1 MNLLTEAI
9 RSKDFTSAQLLITK
23 FLRSKLGNKVYP
35 YPTPEVFTP
44 AGGSK
49 RVGIRF
55 FIIDGGAKSVRLNW
69 KTVGKI
75 GSQGLDQIDY
85 WDGSK
90 APQPNPSHHIKLD
103 HEQSLV
109 KILPMIVDLI
119 HGNLEKSGFFM
130 NESVQLQHMPMVTD
144 FTRVAELNEASYTS
158 GEISKTL
165 HAVIAA
171 WKQGIHQ
178 NDQYKAGGSKK
189 YGAGWNKINGIIV
202 QLYPSIL
209 QKQGNKN
216 VVNLDVAA
224 KLDSA
229 KIMASLGGDGEVV
242 AYQVQPGSKEEVEVD
257 GASDADI
264 DRMTYEEQL
273 ESLETGIRLM
283 VSRATNALFLA
294 GRGGTGKTET
304 TERTLK
310 EFGKTDGDGYIKV
323 AGSAT
328 PAGIYRILFKHRKDT
343 ILFDDC
349 DSALQDQEGRNLFKA
364 APDTKR
370 VRKISWLKGG
380 KSYVDPDDYDWD
392 AEEPGDELPRSFE
405 FTGQIIF
412 ISNLKLDKLDPDGA
426 LRTRGYI
433 INIDPTNEEIY
444 DFMVKICDKIP
455 LEVDY
460 PLSHEDRVEVIEII
474 KSRKIPEKSANLRT
488 LVRGLNTRAGVEKTG
503 GGKDQWMKFV
513 KMFA

>member
-1 MNLLTEAI
+1 MKTTLHNIKSMVEEKYGKLEIGTFYNITDLKIKIET
-9 RSKDFTSAQLLITK
+9 KDGFTSIKNFVVKTGRTTSVK
-23 FLRSKLGNKVYP
+23 FESGA
-35 YPTPEVFTP
+35 EIECSDAHIFMSP
-44 AGGSK
+44 AGQVFARDLK
-49 RVGIRF
+49 VGDEIE
-55 FIIDGGAKSVRLNW
+55 
-69 KTVGKI
+69 T
-75 GSQGLDQIDY
+75 LD
-85 WDGSK
+85 S
-90 APQPNPSHHIKLD
+90 
-103 HEQSLV
+103 
-109 KILPMIVDLI
+109 
-119 HGNLEKSGFFM
+119 
-130 NESVQLQHMPMVTD
+130 T
-144 FTRVAELNEASYTS
+144 TRVLSVEFSAEAEFYDMEVDSAEHTFLTA
-158 GEISKTL
+158 
-165 HAVIAA
+165 
-171 WKQGIHQ
+171 
-178 NDQYKAGGSKK
+178 
-189 YGAGWNKINGIIV
+189 NGI
-202 QLYPSIL
+202 
-209 QKQGNKN
+209 NHHN
-216 VVNLDVAA
+216 
-224 KLDSA
+224 
-229 KIMASLGGDGEVV
+229 
-242 AYQVQPGSKEEVEVD
+242 
-257 GASDADI
+257 
-264 DRMTYEEQL
+264 
-273 ESLETGIRLM
+273 
-283 VSRATNALFLA
+283 
-294 GRGGTGKTET
+294 TGKTET

-310 EFGKTDGDGYIKV
+310 EFGKSDGDGYIKV

-364 APDTKR
+364 ASDTKR

-444 DFMVKICDKIP
+444 DFMAKICDKIP

-460 PLSHEDRVEVIEII
+460 PLSHADRVEVIDII

-503 GGKDQWMKFV
+503 GGKEQWMKFV